1 MRDAASHNLVWPK
14 PIERF
19 AFVPDVT
26 PCGTIQHGNASGPV
40 GGGIASSGTL
50 TVSGSPYNVGVSY
63 GAVCVLGALTA
74 SIPSRWRPAWAGWWL
89 GIALMA
95 ASGLDFTAIGHVVAL
110 LLGIGL
116 SYRLPS
122 TAAWTPVRVAL
133 LIGGSAFG
141 YFVVSGSSVVTTV
154 AGVGGMLVALL
165 AGRVSRSR
173 DDNEPVP
180 APR

>member
-1 MRDAASHNLVWPK
+1 
-14 PIERF
+14 
-19 AFVPDVT
+19 
-26 PCGTIQHGNASGPV
+26 
-40 GGGIASSGTL
+40 
-50 TVSGSPYNVGVSY
+50 
-63 GAVCVLGALTA
+63 
-74 SIPSRWRPAWAGWWL
+74 
-89 GIALMA
+89 MA

-122 TAAWTPVRVAL
+122 TATWTPVRVAL